1 MPSGGPE
8 SNVRG
13 LSAGLFVEAGF
24 TVGRN
29 GFEQFL
35 QAIEKCFWRV
45 ECTGAWAPGERTDGI
60 GEGRSGLL
68 VHTFQTWQKH
78 CLKAALKH
86 FQKEAHA
93 RHKKGRK
100 VIFIGNG
107 GSAAI
112 ASHMAVDWTKNGP
125 IRAVAFNDAATLT
138 CLSNDHGYPNV
149 FAKQLEYYAQ
159 TGDLVVIISSSGK
172 SPNVLAA
179 ARAANALGLDSV
191 RLSGMDP
198 ENELRRGGRLNFYVP
213 SGDYGLV
220 ELTHLCLLH
229 AIVSVSP

>member
-1 MPSGGPE
+1 MPSQGPE
-8 SNVRG
+8 PNVRS
-13 LSAGLFVEAGF
+13 LTAGLFVEAGF
-24 TVGRN
+24 TVRTD
-29 GFEQFL
+29 GFLKFL
-35 QAIEKCFWRV
+35 DAIPQCFKRI
-45 ECTGAWAPGERTDGI
+45 ECAGAWAPPERDDGP
-60 GEGRSGLL
+60 GEGRTG
-68 VHTFQTWQKH
+68 HIRGNHETWMRH
-78 CLKAALKH
+78 YLKKSLERFK
-86 FQKEAHA
+86 KEAHA
-93 RHKKGRK
+93 RHKKGKK

-125 IRAVAFNDAATLT
+125 IRSVAFNDAATLT
-138 CLSNDHGYPNV
+138 CLSNDHGYANV

-159 TGDLVVIISSSGK
+159 PGDLVVIVSSSGK
-172 SPNVLAA
+172 SPNSLAA
-179 ARAANALGLDSV
+179 ARAANALDLDSV

-229 AIVSVSP
+229 AIVSVSS